1 MGLLRFSSGFLSI
14 IRFSQYVLE
23 CDFNFHYDMVLTC
36 SCSSERWANYIFRLA
51 FYPSLGSL
59 SMYKNVILFSMFRLS
74 GVDETAFNLCH
85 FRSLFVGMFLMS

>member
-74 GVDETAFNLCH
+74 GVDETALTCATFGLYLLAC
-85 FRSLFVGMFLMS
+85 F